1 MRILMVSKACLVGA
15 YQTKLEAIA
24 QSDEVS
30 LVVIVPPLWRD
41 PAGDIKLEL
50 AHTEGYD
57 LVVDPIRLNGNY
69 HLHYYPTLKKRIK
82 QFRPD
87 ILHIDEEPY
96 NLATWLGVRLARKFG
111 SRSLFFSWQNINHR
125 YPWPFRSMEQTVL
138 ANVDYAIVG
147 NRDSAAVWR
156 EKGYRGKYQVIPQ
169 FGVSTDTCAKFTS
182 QRDGETFVIGSAG
195 RRIVWEKGNDLIL
208 KAAAGLPG
216 RWLVRIAGEGPE
228 RSKLERL
235 AEELGIKER
244 VQFDGVIASEQMPA
258 YLNQLDTVI
267 LASRTLTSWKEQFG
281 RILVEAMACEV
292 PVIGSDSGE
301 IPNVIGQAGL
311 IFPED
316 DALALQR
323 CLVDLMEDNKLRHDL
338 SQAGRQRVLDFYTQE
353 RVASN
358 TVDVY
363 REMMGKDV

>member
-1 MRILMVSKACLVGA
+1 MRILMISKACLVGA

-24 QSDEVS
+24 QADDLD

-41 PAGDIKLEL
+41 PAGDVELEL
-50 AHTEGYD
+50 AHTDGYD
-57 LVVDPIRLNGNY
+57 LVVDPIRFNGNY
-69 HLHYYPTLKKRIK
+69 HFHYYPSLTKRIR

-96 NLATWLGVRLARKFG
+96 NLATWLAVRSARKFG
-111 SRSLFFSWQNINHR
+111 CKSLFFSWQNINHR
-125 YPWPFRSMEQTVL
+125 YPWPFRSMEQMVL
-138 ANVDYAIVG
+138 SNVDYAIVG
-147 NRDSAAVWR
+147 NRDSATVWR
-156 EKGYRGKYQVIPQ
+156 EKGYRGNVQIIPQ
-169 FGVSTDTCAKFTS
+169 FGVSTDTCAKFARPRES
-182 QRDGETFVIGSAG
+182 ETFVIGSAG

-216 RWLVRIAGEGPE
+216 KWLVRIAGEGPE

-235 AEELGIKER
+235 AEDLGIKDR
-244 VQFDGVIASEQMPA
+244 VHFDGVIASEQMPA
-258 YLNQLDTVI
+258 HLNKLDTLI
-267 LASRTLTSWKEQFG
+267 LASRTLNNWKEQFG
-281 RILVEAMACEV
+281 RILVEGMACEV

-316 DALALQR
+316 DVLALQR
-323 CLVDLMEDNKLRHDL
+323 RLMDLMEDSQLRHNL
-338 SQAGRQRVLDFYTQE
+338 GQAGRQRVLAFYTQE

-358 TVDVY
+358 TVAVY
-363 REMMGKDV
+363 QEMMG